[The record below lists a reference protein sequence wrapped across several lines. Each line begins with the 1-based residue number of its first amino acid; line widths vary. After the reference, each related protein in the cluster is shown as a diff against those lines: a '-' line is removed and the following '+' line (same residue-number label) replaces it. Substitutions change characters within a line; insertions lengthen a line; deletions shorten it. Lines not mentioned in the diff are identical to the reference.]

1 MALDPKLL
9 AQVDD
14 EHLLRVAHLEID
26 PLTSTPLELELL
38 RRLERKTDEAEPA
51 MVYADKAEDFG
62 YDRNET
68 NSIEAFEGALQFAAD
83 FDPATYRPLLDL
95 LGEHDIDTPEAL
107 KKRLELATEFE
118 GIANDAA
125 DAIARL
131 STLMQTTQ
139 E

>member
-1 MALDPKLL
+1 MALDPKLM
-9 AQVDD
+9 AQMDD

-26 PLTSTPLELELL
+26 PLTSTPLEIELL
-38 RRLERKTDEAEPA
+38 RRLEHSVDIAFVASPYAEK
-51 MVYADKAEDFG
+51 VEEFG
-62 YDRNET
+62 YELNET
-68 NSIEAFEGALQFAAD
+68 KSVEAFEGALQFAAD
-83 FDPATYRPLLDL
+83 FSPATYRPLLDL
-95 LGEHDIDTPEAL
+95 LGEHDIDTVEAL